1 MGALISVLEVLVEMT
16 PVIEKLSK
24 KSDREIQSA
33 QSIAPSE
40 DDEGE
45 EVIKMLETFL
55 QRLQFN
61 LLSMVKLQT
70 EKSGK
75 TSKKSGR
82 DKSTSNIKLKELYAA
97 SLKCSAKNKNFPKSI
112 LSILQQVSGE
122 LSNLK

>member
-1 MGALISVLEVLVEMT
+1 MS

-24 KSDREIQSA
+24 KSDREVQSA
-33 QSIAPSE
+33 QSVPASE
-40 DDEGE
+40 DDDGE

-75 TSKKSGR
+75 TTKKSGR
-82 DKSTSNIKLKELYAA
+82 DKSTSKDKLKELYAS
-97 SLKCSAKNKNFPKSI
+97 SLKCSAKSKNFPKSI

-122 LSNLK
+122 MSNLK